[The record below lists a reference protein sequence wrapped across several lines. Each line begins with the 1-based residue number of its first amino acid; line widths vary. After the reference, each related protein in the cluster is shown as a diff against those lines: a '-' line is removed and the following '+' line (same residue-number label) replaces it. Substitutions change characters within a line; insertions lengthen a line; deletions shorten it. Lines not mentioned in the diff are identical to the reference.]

1 MESHKTYVV
10 FDAISPRARMI
21 ASIFLVAIGYLFQL
35 VSRNIL
41 AGLPF
46 IIACVILNW
55 VKSINLKRTAVK
67 KYDWQEVT
75 PEKID
80 QVLEQ
85 CEKIRRFNTNEAG
98 CIIAAFAV
106 FMFGIVFIVPFIHFL
121 RYLSFPASATIIN
134 AIVLFCGLAFSGRR
148 HAWMP
153 PGLDIKAAIVKRLIN
168 HTLVTRDPQIKVIPY
183 LEVGQGTDGSV
194 PNDTRFMARFTDG
207 PEEFIGLQGQ
217 ISINAVKGRSYPYFY
232 VVIIARPG
240 FELFKKI
247 DNKDM
252 DKLVIER
259 KKTAEVDVIVIR
271 QKTTKTSGYHTDDA
285 VQDHTLKT
293 GIEFVKKVLKHPAM
307 S

>member
-21 ASIFLVAIGYLFQL
+21 ASVFLVAIGYLFQL
-35 VSRNIL
+35 ASRNIL

-46 IIACVILNW
+46 IIACVVLNL
-55 VKSINLKRTAVK
+55 VKSIHIKRTDAK
-67 KYDWQEVT
+67 KYEWQEVT

-85 CEKIRRFNTNEAG
+85 CQRIKRFNTSEAG
-98 CIIAAFAV
+98 CIIAAFVV

-121 RYLSFPASATIIN
+121 RYITFPLSATIVN
-134 AIVLFCGLAFSGRR
+134 AIILFCGLAFSGRR

-153 PGLDIKAAIVKRLIN
+153 PALDIKAAIVKRLIS
-168 HTLVTRDPQIKVIPY
+168 HALVAKDPQVKALPY
-183 LEVGQGTDGSV
+183 LEIGQGKDGTI
-194 PNDTRFMARFTDG
+194 PNDTRFMVRFIDG
-207 PEEFIGLQGQ
+207 SEDFIGLQGQ
-217 ISINAVKGRSYPYFY
+217 ISINNVKGRAYPYFY
-232 VVIIARPG
+232 VVIIAKPG

-247 DNKDM
+247 DNKDT

-259 KKTAEVDVIVIR
+259 KKTAEVDVVVIR
-271 QKTTKTSGYHTDDA
+271 QKTTKTSGYHTDTA

-293 GIEFVKKVLKHPAM
+293 GIERVKKIFENHAV